1 MSTTEWIIVA
11 GAIVAGFVVGMIA
24 SRIITVLL
32 GAPTRP
38 EPIQQAAGPL
48 ASLGFWTFVIVGL
61 LVALGVLSPDSLS
74 EMPKD
79 LVAFLPRLLS
89 AAIVVIGANVL
100 SSFATAALAK
110 ALARASSTVQRQAV
124 MITRATI
131 MALAVL
137 IAVPQLGIETTVINL
152 GVAAIFF
159 ALSASFTLLVGLGGR
174 DVATQVAST
183 RAVKRMVQ
191 AGDEV
196 TLEDLTGTVVVLHPT
211 AVEIRAADGE
221 AVLVP
226 SARFLTETVTIK
238 RGEKSADSPASS

>member
-1 MSTTEWIIVA
+1 MSTTEWMIVA

-24 SRIITVLL
+24 SRIISVAL

-38 EPIQQAAGPL
+38 EPIQDAAGPL
-48 ASLGFWTFVIVGL
+48 ASLGFWTFVVIGL
-61 LVALGVLSPDSLS
+61 LVALGVLSPDALS
-74 EMPKD
+74 EMPRN

-89 AAIVVIGANVL
+89 AAIVVIAANVL
-100 SSFATAALAK
+100 SSFATAALAR

-174 DVATQVAST
+174 DVASQVAST

-191 AGDEV
+191 SGDEV
-196 TLEDLTGTVVVLHPT
+196 TLENLTGIVVALHPT
-211 AVEIRAADGE
+211 AVEIRATTGQ

-226 SARFLTETVTIK
+226 SARFLAETITIK
-238 RGEKSADSPASS
+238 RGESPASDPSSS